1 MGKEFSANALNARFN
16 QSEEETT
23 QHPVVSQPQPDTRSQ
38 QQDNATGGSSQS
50 STTTPPTGHSQA
62 QSHAQTPTSNSNSNS
77 KDFDTDGILPGLD
90 LFQLGPSVNPD
101 EEDFVRRNRRR
112 KRGPRR

>member
-16 QSEEETT
+16 QSEEEIK
-23 QHPVVSQPQPDTRSQ
+23 QHPVVNQPQPDTRSH
-38 QQDNATGGSSQS
+38 QQDNATGGSSQF
-50 STTTPPTGHSQA
+50 STTTPPTEHSQA
-62 QSHAQTPTSNSNSNS
+62 QSHAQASASNSN
-77 KDFDTDGILPGLD
+77 DFDTDGILPGLD

>member
-23 QHPVVSQPQPDTRSQ
+23 QHPVVNQPQPDTRPH
-38 QQDNATGGSSQS
+38 QQDNTTSGSSQS

-62 QSHAQTPTSNSNSNS
+62 QPHAQTPYSNST
-77 KDFDTDGILPGLD
+77 DFDTDGILPGFD